1 MLIVRLAVS
10 LSVTA
15 MFTYGA
21 MSLLTTPAPA
31 AKTLS
36 KRTATGCPVEKQS
49 DGGRCKCDEH
59 INRSGKLCLPAPAT
73 SPRRIGTTILGR
85 AAHSDNCVFY
95 ARARVPS
102 LPYGLGTWTCK
113 LAIINAHAPQPG
125 DVAVINVASGVYKD
139 VGHVAIVEEVT
150 DSTITILEGNFYA
163 GLVSRRSAV
172 GADAKEAAGLMGIV
186 GYFRPS
192 GKSAKQTKTSSTRNH
207 VAEL

>member
-10 LSVTA
+10 LIVTA

-21 MSLLTTPAPA
+21 MNLVATSVPA
-31 AKTLS
+31 AKTSS
-36 KRTATGCPVEKQS
+36 KRTAMRCPVEKQIE
-49 DGGRCKCDEH
+49 GGRCPCDEQ
-59 INRSGKLCLPAPAT
+59 INRSGESCAPVPAMVR
-73 SPRRIGTTILGR
+73 RRIGTIILGR
-85 AAHSDNCVFY
+85 EAHSDNCVFY

-102 LPYGLGTWTCK
+102 LPYGLGTWSGK

-125 DVAVINVASGVYKD
+125 DVAIIHIGSGVYKD

-163 GLVSRRSAV
+163 GHVSRRTAT
-172 GADAKEAAGLMGIV
+172 GADTGEAAGLMGIV

-192 GKSAKQTKTSSTRNH
+192 AKSKIR
-207 VAEL
+207 